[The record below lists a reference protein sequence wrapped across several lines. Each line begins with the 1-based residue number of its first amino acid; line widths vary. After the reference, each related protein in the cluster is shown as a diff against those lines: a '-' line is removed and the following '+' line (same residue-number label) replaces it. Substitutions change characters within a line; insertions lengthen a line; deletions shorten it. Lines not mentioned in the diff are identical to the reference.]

1 MSDKELEQYS
11 AAWWANEIQVQD
23 KELEDKWRRSAD
35 KIVDRYLDDRRE
47 DQVYADRR
55 KYNIFWANVQILM
68 SALYATPPAPEVKR
82 QHLDAKD
89 DVARTAALIL
99 QRILNF
105 SLQAD
110 NSEEHAAFRMA
121 TEDHLIP
128 GLGQVW
134 ARYDV
139 ETATIPP
146 EQGGGEYI
154 VREEAELEYVH
165 WKDFYWGAARYWR
178 EVPWVA
184 RRVWLAKRAFVGRF
198 DAQLYEDLRSQAMSL
213 ERTDTTMP
221 IGFRKGRVEVFEIWC
236 KDSGHVYW
244 VHRGTQLML
253 DKKEDP
259 YQLDDFFPCPQPLLA
274 THSTGSLIPRPD
286 YAMCQDQYE
295 ELDILNDR
303 IFQLT
308 KAIRAV
314 GMYDAGTSELT
325 SLFSGAELR
334 MIPVDNWAAF
344 AEKGGMRGVVDWFP
358 VDVIAKVLE
367 QLMMQ
372 RQAVIQQIYEL
383 TSISDIMRGA
393 SAPRE
398 TAKAQTLKAQYS
410 SVRLQLRQQA
420 VARFVCGALRI
431 KSEIIC
437 NLFQPQ
443 SIIEQSQVQFT
454 ESAQFAEQAVQLLKD
469 RKARDFRLHIGEESL
484 SLADYNAERE
494 MRSEFLM
501 AIGQFLSQ
509 AAPLVQNM
517 PGSLPYLMKMIQWVA
532 AAFRGADDIESV
544 LDEAMQAAGQMPMQQ
559 QQPPAPPDHSVDV
572 AKINAEKDLKKAEM
586 DNATKKEIALLQ
598 VDREDR
604 RATEQMQQQHAGKQM
619 EFDFQREERGL
630 AQQEEDMNLQ
640 KATAPIMQGI
650 QQLGELNVEIAKHQG
665 EQLQA
670 VQQQLMELA
679 KLARAK
685 RKRTPTYDAAGDIVD
700 VTDELVEP
708 EEENGIVEA

>member
-1 MSDKELEQYS
+1 MSDKLEEYS
-11 AAWWANEIQVQD
+11 AEWWVNEIQTQEKNLD
-23 KELEDKWRRSAD
+23 DKWRNSAD
-35 KIVDRYLDDRRE
+35 KIVARYLDDRS
-47 DQVYADRR
+47 DVQVYADQR

-89 DVARTAALIL
+89 DVARTAALML
-99 QRILNF
+99 ERMLKL

-110 NSEEHAAFRMA
+110 NSEEHEAFRLA

-139 ETATIPP
+139 ETAPL
-146 EQGGGEYI
+146 EGGGEQI
-154 VREEAELEYVH
+154 IREEAELEYVQ
-165 WKDFYWGAARYWR
+165 WKDFYWGAGRTWR

-184 RRVWLAKRAFVGRF
+184 KRTWIPKKKFIVRF
-198 DAQLYEDLRSQAMSL
+198 DEQTYTDLRSQAISL
-213 ERTDTTMP
+213 ERMDNNLP
-221 IGFRKGRVEVFEIWC
+221 IGFRKGRVEVFEVWC
-236 KDSGHVYW
+236 KDTEHVYW
-244 VHRGTQLML
+244 IHRGTKRML

-259 YQLDDFFPCPQPLLA
+259 YKLEGFFPCPQPVLA
-274 THSTGSLIPRPD
+274 THTSSSLIPRPD

-295 ELDILNDR
+295 ELDVLNDR

-308 KAIRAV
+308 KALRAV

-325 SLFSGAELR
+325 SMFSGAELR

-344 AEKGGMRGVVDWFP
+344 AEKGGMKGVVDWFP
-358 VDVIAKVLE
+358 VEVIAKVLE

-383 TSISDIMRGA
+383 TSISDIMRGV
-393 SAPRE
+393 SQSRE

-410 SVRLQLRQQA
+410 SVRLQLKQQQ
-420 VARFVCGALRI
+420 VAKFVCGALRI
-431 KSEIIC
+431 KAQIIC

-443 SIIEQSQVQFT
+443 SIIEQSQIEQT
-454 ESAQFAEQAVQLLKD
+454 ESAPLAGPAVQLLKD
-469 RKARDFRLHIGEESL
+469 TKARDLRIHIGEESL
-484 SLADYNAERE
+484 SMADYNAERE
-494 MRSEFLM
+494 GRSEFLM

-517 PGSLPYLMKMIQWVA
+517 PGSLPYLLKMVQWVA
-532 AAFRGADDIESV
+532 AAFRGADDIETV
-544 LDEAMQAAGQMPMQQ
+544 LDEAMQAASQMPMQQ
-559 QQPPAPPDHSVDV
+559 QQPPAPPDHSVEV
-572 AKINAEKDLKKAEM
+572 ARIKAESDKYKTDE
-586 DNATKKEIALLQ
+586 DNKTKIIIAQ
-598 VDREDR
+598 GQAQAEDQ
-604 RATEQMQQQHAGKQM
+604 RAQQQAERDRDGKQM
-619 EFDFQREERGL
+619 DLDFKREERQ
-630 AQQEEDMNLQ
+630 ATQQEADMGLE
-640 KATAPIMQGI
+640 KATAPIMEGL
-650 QQLGELNVEIAKHQG
+650 QQLAQLNVQIAEQQG

-670 VQQQLMELA
+670 VQQQLFELA

-700 VTDELVEP
+700 VTDEIVEP
-708 EEENGIVEA
+708 EEVENGSIEA

>member
-1 MSDKELEQYS
+1 MSDKLEEYS
-11 AAWWANEIQVQD
+11 AQWWVNELQVQEKD
-23 KELEDKWRRSAD
+23 LDDKWRRSAD
-35 KIVDRYLDDRRE
+35 KIIARYLDERKD
-47 DQVYADRR
+47 DQVYSDRR

-89 DVARTAALIL
+89 DVARTAALML
-99 QRILNF
+99 ERMLKL

-110 NSEEHAAFRMA
+110 NSEEHEAFRLA

-139 ETATIPP
+139 ETAPL
-146 EQGGGEYI
+146 EGGGEQI
-154 VREEAELEYVH
+154 VREEAELEYVN
-165 WKDFYWGAARYWR
+165 WKDFYWGAGRTWR

-184 RRVWLAKRAFVGRF
+184 KRTWMPKKTFIARF
-198 DAQLYEDLRSQAMSL
+198 DEQVYNDLRSQAQSL
-213 ERTDTTMP
+213 ERTDNELP

-236 KDSGHVYW
+236 KDTEHVYW
-244 VHRGTQLML
+244 IHRGTQRML

-259 YQLDDFFPCPQPLLA
+259 YKLDGFFPCPQPVLA
-274 THSTGSLIPRPD
+274 THTSSSLIPRPD
-286 YAMCQDQYE
+286 YAMTQDQYE

-308 KAIRAV
+308 KALRAV
-314 GMYDAGTSELT
+314 GMYDAGTGELT
-325 SLFSGAELR
+325 SLFTGQELR

-344 AEKGGMRGVVDWFP
+344 AEKGGMKGVVDWFP
-358 VDVIAKVLE
+358 VDMVAGVLE
-367 QLMMQ
+367 QLMVQ

-383 TSISDIMRGA
+383 TSISDIMRGV
-393 SAPRE
+393 SQSRE

-410 SVRLQLRQQA
+410 SVRLQLKQQS

-431 KSEIIC
+431 KAQIIC

-443 SIIEQSQVQFT
+443 SILEQSQIAQT
-454 ESAQFAEQAVQLLKD
+454 ESAPLAEQAVMLLKD
-469 RKARDFRLHIGEESL
+469 TKARDLRIHIGEETL
-484 SLADYNAERE
+484 SMADYNAERE

-517 PGSLPYLMKMIQWVA
+517 PGSLPYLLKMVQWVA
-532 AAFRGADDIESV
+532 AAFRGADDIETV
-544 LDEAMQAAGQMPMQQ
+544 LDEAMQAAGQMG
-559 QQPPAPPDHSVDV
+559 QQPPQEPPPPPDHS
-572 AKINAEKDLKKAEM
+572 L
-586 DNATKKEIALLQ
+586 EIAQ
-598 VDREDR
+598 IKAQSDKYKTDEDNKTKILIAQGQAEAEGQ
-604 RATEQMQQQHAGKQM
+604 RAQQQAERDRDGKQM
-619 EFDFQREERGL
+619 DLDFKREERQL
-630 AQQEEDMNLQ
+630 TQQEADMGLE
-640 KATAPIMQGI
+640 KAVEPIMEGM
-650 QQLGELNVEIAKHQG
+650 QQLAELNVQIAQQQG
-665 EQLQA
+665 QQLQA

-700 VTDELVEP
+700 VTDEMIEP
-708 EEENGIVEA
+708 EEAENGSVEI

>member
-1 MSDKELEQYS
+1 MSEKQSKEYS
-11 AAWWANEIQVQD
+11 AEWWANELQVQD

-35 KIVDRYLDDRRE
+35 KIVDRYLDERRN
-47 DQVYADRR
+47 DQVYGDRR

-89 DVARTAALIL
+89 DVARTAALML
-99 QRILNF
+99 ERILKF

-134 ARYDV
+134 GRYNV
-139 ETATIPP
+139 ETTPI
-146 EQGGGEYI
+146 EGGGEQI
-154 VREEAELEYVH
+154 VREESTLEYVH
-165 WKDFYWGAARYWR
+165 WKDFYWGAARYWK

-184 RRVWLAKRAFVGRF
+184 RRVWLSKKAFSERF
-198 DAQLYEDLRSQAMSL
+198 DVQLYEDLRNQALAL
-213 ERTDTTMP
+213 ERTDNTLP
-221 IGFRKGRVEVFEIWC
+221 AGFRKGRVEVFEIWC
-236 KDSGHVYW
+236 KDSSHVYW
-244 VHRGTQLML
+244 LHRGTKRML

-259 YQLDDFFPCPQPLLA
+259 YKLDGFFPCPQPLLA
-274 THSTGSLIPRPD
+274 THSTGSLVPRPD
-286 YAMCQDQYE
+286 YVMCQDQYE

-308 KAIRAV
+308 KALRAV
-314 GMYDAGTSELT
+314 GMYDSGTSELT

-358 VDVIAKVLE
+358 VEVIAKVLE
-367 QLMMQ
+367 QLMIQ
-372 RQAVIQQIYEL
+372 RQSVIQQIYEL

-393 SAPRE
+393 SSPRE

-410 SVRLQLRQQA
+410 SVRLQLKQQA
-420 VARFVCGALRI
+420 VSRFVCGALRI

-437 NLFQPQ
+437 NIFQPQ

-469 RKARDFRLHIGEESL
+469 RKARDFRLYVGEETL

-532 AAFRGADDIESV
+532 SAFRGADDIETV
-544 LDEAMQAAGQMPMQQ
+544 LDEAMQAAGQMG
-559 QQPPAPPDHSVDV
+559 QPQEPPPPPDHS
-572 AKINAEKDLKKAEM
+572 L
-586 DNATKKEIALLQ
+586 EIANIKAQSDKYRTDKDNETKLIIAQ
-598 VDREDR
+598 GQAQAENERSQAEREH
-604 RATEQMQQQHAGKQM
+604 AQQGKQA
-619 EFDFQREERGL
+619 EFDFQREERNL
-630 AQQEEDMNLQ
+630 AQQEEDMGLE
-640 KATAPIMQGI
+640 KATAPIMQGL
-650 QQLGELNVEIAKHQG
+650 QQLGQLSMDIAEQQG
-665 EQLQA
+665 QQLQG

-685 RKRTPTYDAAGDIVD
+685 RKRTPTYDNAGDIVD
-700 VTDELVEP
+700 VTDEIMEEP
-708 EEENGIVEA
+708 ENGIVEA

>member
-1 MSDKELEQYS
+1 MSDKLEEYS
-11 AAWWANEIQVQD
+11 AEWWTNELQVQEKD
-23 KELEDKWRRSAD
+23 LDDKWRRSAD
-35 KIVDRYLDDRRE
+35 KVVARYLDDRKD
-47 DQVYADRR
+47 DQIYADRR

-89 DVARTAALIL
+89 DVARTAALML
-99 QRILNF
+99 ERILKF

-110 NSEEHAAFRMA
+110 NSEEHEAFRLA

-134 ARYDV
+134 GRYDV
-139 ETATIPP
+139 ETAPI
-146 EQGGGEYI
+146 EGGGEQI
-154 VREEAELEYVH
+154 ISEAAELEYVN
-165 WKDFYWGAARYWR
+165 WKDFSWGAARTWR

-184 RRVWLAKRAFVGRF
+184 KRTWMPKKKFIARF
-198 DAQLYEDLRSQAMSL
+198 DSQMYEDLRSQAMSL
-213 ERTDTTMP
+213 DRADNDLP

-236 KDSGHVYW
+236 KDTEHVYW
-244 VHRGTQLML
+244 VHRGTKRML
-253 DKKEDP
+253 DKREDP
-259 YQLDDFFPCPQPLLA
+259 YKLEGFFPCPQPVLA
-274 THSTGSLIPRPD
+274 THTSSSLIPRPD

-295 ELDILNDR
+295 ELDTLNDR

-308 KAIRAV
+308 KALRVV
-314 GMYDAGTSELT
+314 GMYDGGTAELT
-325 SLFSGAELR
+325 SLFSGQELR

-344 AEKGGMRGVVDWFP
+344 AEKGGMKGVVDWFP
-358 VDVIAKVLE
+358 VEVIAQVLE

-393 SAPRE
+393 SSPRE

-410 SVRLQLRQQA
+410 SVRLQLKQQA
-420 VARFVCGALRI
+420 VAKFVCGALRI
-431 KSEIIC
+431 KAQIIC

-443 SIIEQSQVQFT
+443 SILAQSQIEQT
-454 ESAQFAEQAVQLLKD
+454 ESAQFAEQAIALLKNS
-469 RKARDFRLHIGEESL
+469 KARDLRIRVGEETL

-532 AAFRGADDIESV
+532 SAFRGADDIETV
-544 LDEAMQAAGQMPMQQ
+544 LDEAMQAAGQMG
-559 QQPPAPPDHSVDV
+559 PPQEPPPPPDHSLEIAQVN
-572 AKINAEKDLKKAEM
+572 AKATMDKAKM
-586 DNATKKEIALLQ
+586 DNETKIIIAKGQ
-598 VDREDR
+598 ADMEERRCQEQAGRDRE
-604 RATEQMQQQHAGKQM
+604 GKQM
-619 EFDFQREERGL
+619 EFDFKREERQL
-630 AQQEEDMNLQ
+630 AQQEEDMGLE
-640 KATAPIMQGI
+640 KATAPIMQGLE
-650 QQLGELNVEIAKHQG
+650 QLAQLNVDIAEQQG
-665 EQLQA
+665 QQLQA

-685 RKRTPTYDAAGDIVD
+685 RKRTPTYDASGDITD
-700 VTDELVEP
+700 VTDEIMEEP
-708 EEENGIVEA
+708 ENGIIES